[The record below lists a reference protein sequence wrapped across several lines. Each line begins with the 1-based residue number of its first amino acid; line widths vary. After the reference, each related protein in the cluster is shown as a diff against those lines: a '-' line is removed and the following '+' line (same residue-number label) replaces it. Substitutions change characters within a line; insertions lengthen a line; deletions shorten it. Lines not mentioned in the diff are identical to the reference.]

1 MDMDLTQEIK
11 RNAYDLAC
19 LKGLISNENTI
30 NENTETS
37 WTAIFPANPMRVYK
51 KAPMPYSQYSTNRL
65 GQVKGI
71 SGKILKPHYNNAGY
85 PVLQVTKDNNK
96 GTTIT
101 LSRLVAL
108 TWVPNP
114 NNLSDV
120 DHMNG
125 DLDDNCIDNLRWLSH
140 PDNLRRREHK
150 SGYRPVIGYNLISG
164 KEYHFASMK
173 EAACTCGLSYST
185 VRGICLGTYTLPA
198 ANFFTFRFEEK

>member
-1 MDMDLTQEIK
+1 MDLTQEIK
-11 RNAYDLAC
+11 RNAYDLAY
-19 LKGLISNENTI
+19 LKGLISNENT
-30 NENTETS
+30 ETS
-37 WTAIFPANPMRVYK
+37 WAAIFPANPMRVYK

-65 GQVKGI
+65 GIAKGP

-150 SGYRPVIGYNLISG
+150 SGNRPVIGYNLISG

-173 EAACTCGLSYST
+173 EAALACDLSYST
-185 VRGICLGTYTLPA
+185 VRGLCTHSYTLPS

>member
-1 MDMDLTQEIK
+1 MNMDLTQEIK
-11 RNAYDLAC
+11 RNAYDLAY
-19 LKGLISNENTI
+19 LKGLISNENT
-30 NENTETS
+30 ETS
-37 WTAIFPANPMRVYK
+37 WAAIFPANPMRVYK

-85 PVLQVTKDNNK
+85 PVLQVTKDN
-96 GTTIT
+96 GVQSSTTV
-101 LSRLVAL
+101 SHLVAL

-114 NNLSDV
+114 NKLSDV
-120 DHMNG
+120 DHI
-125 DLDDNCIDNLRWLSH
+125 NCQTEDCRASNLRWLSH

-150 SGYRPVIGYNLISG
+150 SGKRSAIGYNLISG

-185 VRGICLGTYTLPA
+185 VRGICRGTYTLPA